1 MKDDVVEMAIMLLV
15 TGVTNFSMLQT
26 IVMLYRH
33 QMLFEAFMGLFTMIT
48 SFMYHCCNSIDAPL
62 YLDEGQ
68 WQRLD
73 NIGAIVCFTNLCWY
87 LMDLCDDQ
95 TLRALQ
101 YGAFGHILIA
111 QEKDPWN
118 PVYTVAPILLSLGAV
133 VAVNFVRGM
142 PNYDKTAFAQGFLA
156 MFVAVLCFARGL
168 DDATDPFRF
177 FHGCWHACVSL
188 AMNYFFRTLPP
199 PYVRSSLLPTDAKF
213 L

>member
-33 QMLFEAFMGLFTMIT
+33 QMLFEVG
-48 SFMYHCCNSIDAPL
+48 H
-62 YLDEGQ
+62 EGQ
-68 WQRLD
+68 WHRLD

-87 LMDLCDDQ
+87 LMDLRDDQ

-101 YGAFGHILIA
+101 YGAFGLILIA

-142 PNYDKTAFAQGFLA
+142 PKYDKTAFAQGFLA

-188 AMNYFFRTLPP
+188 AMNYFFRTLSP